1 MMPGKDAAAPRV
13 AREAHNQ
20 LQRAYC
26 EDAISDTIRPRESRH
41 ITRQLE
47 QVMRVAAVSA
57 EDRVLEVGC
66 GMGRFTLRLAA
77 RGVRIEGLDLS
88 PVLLDRFRAL
98 NAGRFE
104 IPLHCADLVTPPP
117 HLLDQF
123 DLVVGFFV
131 LHHVKDVGEAVG
143 AMSRMLKPGGR
154 LVLLDANGYNPL
166 FYVQVLGTPGM
177 TWEGDKGIT
186 RMRPGF
192 VFRALER
199 VGMGRFKLTR
209 FGAFPAF
216 VADRTWGARMDAA
229 LDRIPLPGMCRAF
242 QIFLAHRV

>member
-1 MMPGKDAAAPRV
+1 MLPGEGAGRPHIG
-13 AREAHNQ
+13 REAHNR

-26 EDAISDTIRPRESRH
+26 EDAISDTILPRDSRH
-41 ITRQLE
+41 ITRQLD
-47 QVMRVAAVSA
+47 QVMRLAAISA

-98 NAGRFE
+98 NAGQFE
-104 IPLHCADLVTPPP
+104 IPLHCADVVTPPP
-117 HLLDQF
+117 HLLNRF

-166 FYVQVLGTPGM
+166 FYVQVLCTPGM
-177 TWEGDKGIT
+177 TWEGDKGMT
-186 RMRPGF
+186 RMRPGL
-192 VFRALER
+192 VFRALEQ
-199 VGMGRFKLTR
+199 VGMDRFGLTR
-209 FGAFPAF
+209 FGVFPAF
-216 VADRTWGARMDAA
+216 VTDRKWGARMDAV
-229 LDRIPLPGMCRAF
+229 LDRIPLPSMCRAF
-242 QIFLAHRV
+242 QIFLAHRL

>member
-1 MMPGKDAAAPRV
+1 MPGKDAGLPRTG
-13 AREAHNQ
+13 REAHNL

-26 EDAISDTIRPRESRH
+26 EDAISGTIVPRDSRH
-41 ITRQLE
+41 ITRQLD
-47 QVMRVAAVSA
+47 QVMRVAGVSA

-66 GMGRFTLRLAA
+66 GMGRFTLRLAE

-98 NAGRFE
+98 NAGQFE
-104 IPLHCADLVTPPP
+104 IPLHCADVVAPPAR
-117 HLLDQF
+117 LLNRF

-166 FYVQVLGTPGM
+166 FYLQVLSTPGM
-177 TWEGDKGIT
+177 TWEGDKGMT
-186 RMRPGF
+186 RMRPGL

-199 VGMGRFKLTR
+199 AGMDRFGLTR
-209 FGAFPAF
+209 FGVFPA
-216 VADRTWGARMDAA
+216 VVSDRKWGAWMDAA
-229 LDRIPLPGMCRAF
+229 LDRVPLPSPCRAF
-242 QIFLAHRV
+242 QIFLAHRA

>member
-1 MMPGKDAAAPRV
+1 MPGNGAGLPRSG
-13 AREAHNQ
+13 REAHNR

-26 EDAISDTIRPRESRH
+26 EDAISDTIRPRQSRH
-41 ITRQLE
+41 ITRQLD
-47 QVMRVAAVSA
+47 QIMRVAAVSP
-57 EDRVLEVGC
+57 EHRVLEVEC

-98 NAGRFE
+98 NAGQFE
-104 IPLHCADLVTPPP
+104 IPLHCADVVNPPP
-117 HLLDQF
+117 HLLNRF

-143 AMSRMLKPGGR
+143 AMSRLLKPGGR

-166 FYVQVLGTPGM
+166 FYVQVLSTPGM
-177 TWEGDKGIT
+177 TWEGDKGMT
-186 RMRPGF
+186 RMRPGL
-192 VFRALER
+192 VFRALR
-199 VGMGRFKLTR
+199 QVGMARFGLTR
-209 FGAFPAF
+209 FGVVPAF
-216 VADRTWGARMDAA
+216 VGDRPWGARLDIA